1 MIIVVSQAWTKD
13 EHASANAYLE
23 QSRGFLEFMKAIP
36 GFRGRKLIRGL
47 EDKTHFT
54 NLRWFDDVAAYEA
67 MTQHPDYQKQISALS
82 VHLDLSKYAERPGR
96 EFMEIVLDD

>member
-13 EHASANAYLE
+13 EHESADAYVE
-23 QSRGFLEFMKAIP
+23 QSRIFLDFMKAAP
-36 GFRGRKLIRGL
+36 GFRGRKLVRSL

-54 NLRWFDDVAAYEA
+54 NLRWFDDVAAYES

-82 VHLDLSKYAERPGR
+82 EHLDLTKYAGRAGR
-96 EFMEIVLDD
+96 EYMQIVLDD

>member
-13 EHASANAYLE
+13 EHTSADAYVE
-23 QSRGFLEFMKAIP
+23 QSRIFLEFMNAAR
-36 GFRGRKLIRGL
+36 GFRGRKLIRGI

-82 VHLDLSKYAERPGR
+82 QHLDLAKYEGRPGR
-96 EFMEIVLDD
+96 EFMQIVLDD

>member
-13 EHASANAYLE
+13 EHASADAYVE
-23 QSRGFLEFMKAIP
+23 QSRIFLDFMKAAR
-36 GFRGRKLIRGL
+36 GFRGRKLIRSI

-54 NLRWFDDVAAYEA
+54 NLRWFDDVDAYQA

-82 VHLDLSKYAERPGR
+82 VHLDLAKYADRPGR
-96 EFMEIVLDD
+96 EFMQVVLDD